1 MISSVS
7 TSLVAMTR
15 PKAPIDRRVPQNDL
29 FGFEVSTEKQPA
41 KPATSSPRKFISPD
55 PSEIHIGLTPLKEHL
70 RQVGCKD
77 PFVVRDL
84 LQGLDWTAFE
94 QRYAPTGRA
103 PYGPSAM
110 MGLILYGVMQG
121 ISSLR
126 ELERL
131 ARMDLGCMWVTGG
144 ITPDHAIIGRFIV
157 MHEASLA
164 GDFFEELT
172 RSVLKQCQSRSSR
185 LAGDGTVVES
195 AGSHYRLLKEQAAR
209 EHARKARQAADKK
222 PDNPALERSAQQAE
236 QVEAIVQERV
246 SARKAKGKKAESVSI
261 SPTDPEAMRQPLKR
275 GRGSAPSY
283 KPSVLANEQRIIVAM
298 GLDPSHEAKLIAP
311 MLDLSK
317 RVLGEDPE
325 ALMLD
330 AGYFCNA
337 VIKQAIERDLDLLC
351 PEGKRAG
358 KAPQSSRYYLKSQF
372 RYRADEDMYLCPAGQ
387 KLVPVERWR
396 GDAKEES
403 YVKYGTSACERCPLK
418 AECTRSAKGRI
429 LKRYASDDAKDALR
443 EVMNHTQAQKAFSK
457 RQAMVEPVFSVM
469 ALKQGLTRFRRRGLA
484 GVKREFALHVL
495 AYNLSRA
502 VALFGFSGLVKR
514 LVRAIV
520 EQCRYYLSNTG
531 IEEGTRGKKFA
542 QAC

>member
-1 MISSVS
+1 
-7 TSLVAMTR
+7 MTR

-29 FGFEVSTEKQPA
+29 FGFEVPTKKQPA
-41 KPATSSPRKFISPD
+41 KPVASSPRKFISPD

-164 GDFFEELT
+164 GEFFEDLT
-172 RSVLKQCQSRSSR
+172 RSVLKRCPSRSTR

-209 EHARKARQAADKK
+209 EHARKARQAADKQ
-222 PDNPALERSAQQAE
+222 PDDPTLEQSAQQAE
-236 QVEAIVQERV
+236 RAEKVLHERMN
-246 SARKAKGKKAESVSI
+246 ARKAKGKTAESVCV
-261 SPTDPEAMRQPLKR
+261 SPTEPDAMVQPLKR
-275 GRGSAPSY
+275 GRGHSPSY

-298 GLDPSHEAKLIAP
+298 ALDPSQEAKLITP
-311 MLDLSK
+311 MLDLSQ

-325 ALMLD
+325 ALLLD

-337 VIKQAIERDLDLLC
+337 IIKQAIERDLDLLC
-351 PEGKRAG
+351 PEGKQAG
-358 KAPQSSRYYLKSQF
+358 KAPQSSQYYLKSQF
-372 RYRADEDMYLCPAGQ
+372 RYLADEDEYLCPAGQ
-387 KLVPVERWR
+387 KLRPVGRWR

-403 YVKYGTSACERCPLK
+403 YVRYGTKACERCPLK

-443 EVMNHTQAQKAFSK
+443 EVMNHPQAQKVFSK

-502 VALFGFSGLVKR
+502 VALFGLLFGLNGLVKR
-514 LVRAIV
+514 LIRAIM
-520 EQCRYYLSNTG
+520 EQCRYYLSDTG
-531 IEEGTRGKKFA
+531 IEEITRGKTFT
-542 QAC
+542 QTC